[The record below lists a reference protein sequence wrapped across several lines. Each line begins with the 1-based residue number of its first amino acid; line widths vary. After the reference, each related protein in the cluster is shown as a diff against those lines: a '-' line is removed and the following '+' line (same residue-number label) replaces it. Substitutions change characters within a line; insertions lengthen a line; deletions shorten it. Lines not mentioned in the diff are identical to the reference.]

1 MSAMEEEVTRAA
13 LTRELRAAGTPER
26 AAGAARYFKTG
37 SGEYGE
43 GDIFLGV
50 TVPALRK
57 IVRRYETLQL
67 AEVEKLLHTREHE
80 LRQAALLILVAQY
93 AKAAPNEQREIL
105 RVYLANTS
113 FINNWD
119 LVDCS
124 CREIVGAHVRANSR
138 SVLTKLARSNSLWER
153 RIAMIST
160 MPLVRDGEFS
170 EALRIAEMLLDDRH
184 DLIHKAVGWVLRELG
199 DKDKAALVSFLQQ
212 HYKRVP
218 RTALRYAIEHFPA
231 EERKR
236 ALRAEFAA

>member
-1 MSAMEEEVTRAA
+1 MEEEVTRAA

-37 SGEYGE
+37 PGEYGE
-43 GDIFLGV
+43 GDLFLGV
-50 TVPALRK
+50 TVPVLRK

-67 AEVEKLLHTREHE
+67 AQVEKLLHAREHE

-93 AKAAPNEQREIL
+93 AKGDPKGQREIL

-138 SVLTKLARSNSLWER
+138 SLLTKLARSKNLWER

-170 EALRIAEMLLDDRH
+170 DALRIAEMLLDDRH

-236 ALRAEFAA
+236 ALRAEFPA

>member
-1 MSAMEEEVTRAA
+1 MGEEVTRAA
-13 LTRELRAAGTPER
+13 LTRELRAAGRPER

-37 SGEYGE
+37 PGEYGE
-43 GDIFLGV
+43 GDLFLGV

-57 IVRRYETLQL
+57 VVRRYETLQL
-67 AEVEKLLHTREHE
+67 AEVENLLHAKEHE

-93 AKAAPNEQREIL
+93 AKGDPKGQREIL

-138 SVLTKLARSNSLWER
+138 SLLTKLARSNSLWER

-170 EALRIAEMLLDDRH
+170 DALRIAEMLLDDRH
-184 DLIHKAVGWVLRELG
+184 DLIHKAIGWVLRELG

>member
-1 MSAMEEEVTRAA
+1 MEEEVTRAA

-37 SGEYGE
+37 PGEYGE
-43 GDIFLGV
+43 GDLFLGV
-50 TVPALRK
+50 TVPVLRK

-67 AEVEKLLHTREHE
+67 AQVEKLLHAREHE

-93 AKAAPNEQREIL
+93 AKGDPKGQREIL

-138 SVLTKLARSNSLWER
+138 SLLTKLARSNSLWER

-170 EALRIAEMLLDDRH
+170 DALRIAEMLLDDRH
-184 DLIHKAVGWVLRELG
+184 DLIHKAIGWVLRELG

-236 ALRAEFAA
+236 ALRAEFPA

>member
-1 MSAMEEEVTRAA
+1 MEEEVTRAA

-37 SGEYGE
+37 PGEYGE
-43 GDIFLGV
+43 GDLFLGV

-57 IVRRYETLQL
+57 VVRRYETLQL
-67 AEVEKLLHTREHE
+67 AQVEKLLHAREHE

-93 AKAAPNEQREIL
+93 AKGDPKGQREIL

-138 SVLTKLARSNSLWER
+138 SLLTKLARSKNLWER

-170 EALRIAEMLLDDRH
+170 DALRIAEMLLDDRH

-236 ALRAEFAA
+236 ALRAEFPA